1 MKWTYEPGEPFPVLS
16 LTQSEV
22 NQLIEILK
30 GKVRDDVERKYEKYH
45 DIHEGGEAT
54 ERQCGL
60 MYKYEEQLN
69 LIDRLLKV

>member
-1 MKWTYEPGEPFPVLS
+1 MKWTNELGEPFPVLA

-22 NQLIEILK
+22 KQLVEILK
-30 GKVRDDVERKYEKYH
+30 GKVRSEVERKYEKYH

-54 ERQCGL
+54 ERQCVL
-60 MYKYEEQLN
+60 MDKYEEQLN

>member
-1 MKWTYEPGEPFPVLS
+1 MKWTYEPGEPFPVLA

-22 NQLIEILK
+22 KQLVEILK
-30 GKVRDDVERKYEKYH
+30 GKVRSEVGRKYEKYH

-54 ERQCGL
+54 ERQCVL
-60 MYKYEEQLN
+60 MDKYEEQLN